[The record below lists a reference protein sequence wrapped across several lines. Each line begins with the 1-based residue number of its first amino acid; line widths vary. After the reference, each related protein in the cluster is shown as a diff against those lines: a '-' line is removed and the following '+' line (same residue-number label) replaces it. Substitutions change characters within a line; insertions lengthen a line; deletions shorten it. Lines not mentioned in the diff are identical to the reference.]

1 MSLNERPILLSL
13 HPEYARL
20 IYQGTK
26 RAELRRRRP
35 AAKLGLV
42 MVYET
47 APVSRVTGW
56 FRVDRIETAPRN
68 VVWRAYRDHL
78 AISRA
83 EFKRYL
89 SGCLTPTV
97 LTFSARRCFRQ
108 GLLLR
113 KAMGLSRP
121 PQSFCYLDP
130 ERVARILDR

>member
-1 MSLNERPILLSL
+1 MQLNERPILLSV

-35 AAKLGLV
+35 AAKLGVVL
-42 MVYET
+42 VYET

-56 FRVDRIETAPRN
+56 FRVDRIETAPQSRLWN
-68 VVWRAYRDHL
+68 AYRDHL
-78 AISRA
+78 AISRS

-89 SGCLTPTV
+89 GGCSTPTV
-97 LTFSARRCFRQ
+97 LTFSTRRCFR
-108 GLLLR
+108 R
-113 KAMGLSRP
+113 GLSLRASTGITRP

-130 ERVARILDR
+130 RRVARILNR